1 MSVATTRQL
10 FPFTITF
17 MILTG
22 YCAWADQDA
31 QTTPVSPSQIES
43 DETYYTTCPPSADGI
58 GKVYMGR
65 EISQVM
71 GHLGAQWL
79 ERPERQQEERT
90 DLLIQMLELKPDNVV
105 ADIGAGSGYFTMPL
119 ARSVSNGKVLA
130 VDIQPK
136 MLEML
141 QQKSK
146 SLGIT
151 NVTPVLGTI
160 TNPNLPESSVDV
172 VLMVDAYHE
181 FSNPRE
187 MMDAIVTGL
196 KPGGRVVLVEFR
208 AEDPKVMIKRLHKM
222 TEAQVRLEMDA
233 VGLEWI
239 ATKHDLPRQHVLI
252 FSKPEPTKTTG
263 ESDQKTSS

>member
-65 EISQVM
+65 EISQV
-71 GHLGAQWL
+71 
-79 ERPERQQEERT
+79 
-90 DLLIQMLELKPDNVV
+90 LELKPDNVV

-208 AEDPKVMIKRLHKM
+208 AEDPKVMIKPLHKM